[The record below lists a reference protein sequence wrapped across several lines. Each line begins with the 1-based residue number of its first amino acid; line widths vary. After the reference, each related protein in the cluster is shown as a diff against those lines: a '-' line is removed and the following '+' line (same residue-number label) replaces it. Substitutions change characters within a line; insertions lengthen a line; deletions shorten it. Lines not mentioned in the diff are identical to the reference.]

1 MTEPRHAIAGRLGGA
16 SGTVTFCL
24 CGLGFFAIYP
34 AGKVTR
40 AVRLATQEAADQR
53 WDEHWK
59 QVRPARSRLVHP
71 DPVDVVRQALR
82 RQHGLIWSKA
92 AIDRQAHLAVNALRL
107 AGILTDRPPDP
118 GKETS

>member
-59 QVRPARSRLVHP
+59 QVRIKREDFPR
-71 DPVDVVRQALR
+71 
-82 RQHGLIWSKA
+82 
-92 AIDRQAHLAVNALRL
+92 
-107 AGILTDRPPDP
+107 
-118 GKETS
+118 

>member
-71 DPVDVVRQALR
+71 DPVEVVRDALR
-82 RQHGLIWSKA
+82 RAWPSWSTVG
-92 AIDRQAHLAVNALRL
+92 IDRQAHLAVNALRL

-118 GKETS
+118 GKETP